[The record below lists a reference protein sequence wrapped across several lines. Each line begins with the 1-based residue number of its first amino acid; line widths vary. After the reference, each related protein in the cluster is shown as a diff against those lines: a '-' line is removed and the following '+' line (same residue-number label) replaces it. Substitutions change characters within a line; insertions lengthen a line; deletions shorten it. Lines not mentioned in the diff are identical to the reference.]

1 MGFRTVSSVSKIGV
15 AYLTTL
21 KGCKMRRVL
30 LGGEQNFQNVGVNK
44 EDQIKSGQLNSS
56 TRYDYTLAALINRD
70 LLHFYLCIVYFT
82 IAITKRYIIFKYS
95 ILFLLCFSSWTKLMI
110 FYINP
115 IFVLSLD
122 TWFVVL
128 CDTYFAFWYFILYD
142 INIISIIYCQFLGS
156 M

>member
-1 MGFRTVSSVSKIGV
+1 MDFRTESSVSKIGA

-30 LGGEQNFQNVGVNK
+30 LGGEQNFKNVGVNK
-44 EDQIKSGQLNSS
+44 EDQIKSGQLDSS
-56 TRYDYTLAALINRD
+56 THYDYTLAALINRY
-70 LLHFYLCIVYFT
+70 LLHFCLCIVYFT
-82 IAITKRYIIFKYS
+82 NAITKRCIIFKYY

-128 CDTYFAFWYFILYD
+128 CYTYFAFWYFIVYD